1 LFDNP
6 AGTGGINNQVIT
18 EEPVQ
23 NEEAIVDIQT
33 KSIGSDEQK
42 PPSPEKDLNSPPIDK
57 HVDFSRQVL
66 VGWQLKESMFK
77 QEIGAYINRLDYVQ

>member
-33 KSIGSDEQK
+33 KSIGSDE
-42 PPSPEKDLNSPPIDK
+42 
-57 HVDFSRQVL
+57 
-66 VGWQLKESMFK
+66 
-77 QEIGAYINRLDYVQ
+77 